1 MNDLLRRLADIAPGD
16 LPFLSIYLDVR
27 PEAPGERPG
36 RRAGL
41 LVFEDRM
48 REIRKTYLP
57 RGAGLDSF
65 DADAGRIDRWLR
77 EEMQRSTEGVAVF
90 ACSERGVFETVET
103 GAPFENQVTAADAP
117 DLYQLARFDDEFE
130 TALAAVLDTNTLRL
144 FVYRYGTLT
153 EQPGIDDDP
162 VHYQKR
168 QIGGWSQATYQRH
181 IDNHRREF
189 TAEIG
194 KTIAET
200 AEREGA
206 TRIVL
211 AGDPP
216 SITPLME
223 QMPQQALEKVRDVV
237 KLDLRATRNEVLA
250 EVEPVLREAE
260 ERSGESAVDRLVAEV
275 RKGRLAATGAP
286 DVERALDNGQVD
298 ELLVD
303 DTAELGE
310 GVRATL
316 TQKAVAT
323 SAAIETVAGSS
334 PLLALGG
341 VGAVLRYRLSDGQ

>member
-1 MNDLLRRLADIAPGD
+1 MNELLRRLADIPPGD

-27 PEAPGERPG
+27 PEVPGERPG

-41 LVFEDRM
+41 VVFEDRM
-48 REIRKTYLP
+48 REIRRTYLP
-57 RGAGLDSF
+57 RGPKLDSF
-65 DADAGRIDRWLR
+65 DADADRINRWLR
-77 EEMQRSTEGVAVF
+77 EEMQRSTEGAAIF
-90 ACSERGVFETVET
+90 ACSGRGVFETVEA
-103 GAPFENQVTAADAP
+103 GVPFENQVTAAEAP

-144 FVYRYGTLT
+144 FVYRYGTLS
-153 EQPGIDDDP
+153 ERGGIDDDP

-168 QIGGWSQATYQRH
+168 QVGGWSQARYQRH

-194 KTIAET
+194 KTIAGT

-216 SITPLME
+216 SIAPLVE
-223 QMPQQALEKVRDVV
+223 QMPRDALEKVRDVV

-260 ERSGESAVDRLVAEV
+260 ARSGESAVERLVAEV
-275 RKGRLAATGAP
+275 RKGQLAATGAP

-298 ELLVD
+298 ELLID
-303 DTAELGE
+303 DTADVGDS
-310 GVRATL
+310 VRATL
-316 TQKAVAT
+316 TRKALAT
-323 SAAIETVAGSS
+323 GATIEAVAGSS